1 MFIGDTPTS
10 LEVLSRVCRNAADLQ
25 LGPPATS
32 NTYVVSA
39 TKAHCSSGLG
49 LLLGRGCAAVLVTL
63 RGTNTALAP
72 CVGIARAGPSRLL
85 ARDGGTGDSP
95 ALSGGLAGITGGRA
109 RAGGVF
115 AGDSQG
121 TAFKLLDV
129 SACSLCGDSSLLLE
143 SHPPLSFA
151 LGGPYRGEWEMAS
164 GLVLGSRRLG
174 GGETGA
180 AAGVS
185 FSFLRRGLAGE
196 SLDCGA
202 DLAGGGFV
210 RGVTLQSKEMSVSS
224 STSGSSVRGV
234 LRGLEGTAF
243 KLLDV
248 SVCSLH
254 GNSSLLLESHP
265 LFSSTPGGT
274 RRGEWEMESGL
285 VLGSS
290 RLGGGET
297 GAFFRSLRRGLA
309 RESLDCGA
317 SLAGGGFVR
326 DVTSQSKGTSAS
338 SSISGSSGSANSCS
352 SLTAPLDDGAG
363 TTVSSFCTGLV
374 LRWLDLVGPGTR

>member
-85 ARDGGTGDSP
+85 ARDGGPGDSP

-224 STSGSSVRGV
+224 STSGSS
-234 LRGLEGTAF
+234 
-243 KLLDV
+243 
-248 SVCSLH
+248 
-254 GNSSLLLESHP
+254 
-265 LFSSTPGGT
+265 
-274 RRGEWEMESGL
+274 
-285 VLGSS
+285 
-290 RLGGGET
+290 
-297 GAFFRSLRRGLA
+297 
-309 RESLDCGA
+309 
-317 SLAGGGFVR
+317 
-326 DVTSQSKGTSAS
+326 
-338 SSISGSSGSANSCS
+338 GSAHSCS
-352 SLTAPLDDGAG
+352 SLAAPLGDGAG

-374 LRWLDLVGPGTR
+374 LRWLDLVGPGTRGFRCLGGVSTPKALCDATPGPGSDSHSDSSHEEVEEKETADEAGEAGSTWVWWMGAGVGPQQGTTPAPAQQAQVRGSACCAA